1 MVDGIDGSGKGT
13 IINIIKD
20 FFEERGLKVFDL
32 RNYEKEKQDFPEI
45 EEIEE
50 YDVIASVE
58 PSYCLIGKAIRDE
71 IVKNN
76 GRTYSGL
83 TTSYAFALDREILYK
98 KVLLPALKMGKIIIQ
113 ERGIIT
119 SLVYQPIQL
128 ERITLH
134 QIMNIPGNKLAL
146 KNAPD
151 LLLITDVKPE
161 VVMVRL
167 KEREKQDRAIFENL
181 LFQKKI
187 SERYKAEWL
196 KRLFEKM
203 GSKVVYVNTEGTIE
217 ETKAK
222 VLDIINKF
230 IPQF

>member
-1 MVDGIDGSGKGT
+1 MKGFFIMVDGIDGSGKGT

-20 FFEERGLKVFDL
+20 FFEEKGKKVFDL
-32 RNYEKEKQDFPEI
+32 RDYEKEKQDFPEV
-45 EEIEE
+45 EDIEE

-58 PSYCLIGKAIRDE
+58 PSYCLIGKAIRNE

-98 KVLLPALKMGKIIIQ
+98 KVLLPSLKRGKIVIQ
-113 ERGIIT
+113 ERGVIT

-161 VVMVRL
+161 VVMARL
-167 KEREKQDRAIFENL
+167 REREKQ
-181 LFQKKI
+181 
-187 SERYKAEWL
+187 
-196 KRLFEKM
+196 EK
-203 GSKVVYVNTEGTIE
+203 
-217 ETKAK
+217 
-222 VLDIINKF
+222 NK
-230 IPQF
+230 